1 MNREEILKASR
12 KENKNKDLAEMEVIY
27 QAGSHASRVGALVCC
42 LISLLSSLLAHIM
55 LYSPWIIYF
64 SMISTQWLV
73 RFIKMK
79 HKSDLVVAILF
90 LCLTILALIGFI
102 RRLLEVTV

>member
-79 HKSDLVVAILF
+79 RKSDLVVAILF
-90 LCLTILALIGFI
+90 LCLTVLALVGLI